1 MVERLPIARSP
12 IAHGAPFRVCA
23 GWEVS
28 NRKSSAALRLM
39 DLTAC
44 AKLLIR
50 GKLNSALREALPQLG
65 RARRITGGP
74 LIVAAI
80 PDQWLMIA
88 GPDGLSDMRRW
99 FNSIPD
105 SLSVTL
111 TDLTHARVLLRL
123 TGAQSANLLSKVC
136 ALNLGAAAF
145 PDGRATRSSLAKV
158 PCEIIRDDQSSTR
171 GIEQSSSPATP
182 SYLIMCDRPVGE
194 YIFDA
199 LIDAGSEYKI
209 DIDGFS
215 FG

>member
-1 MVERLPIARSP
+1 MAEFLPIARSP
-12 IAHGAPFRVCA
+12 IAHGAPFRVLG

-28 NRKSSAALRLM
+28 NRQSSAALRLM

-50 GKLNSALREALPQLG
+50 GNLNSALREALPQPG
-65 RARRITGGP
+65 RIKRISGGP

-80 PDQWLMIA
+80 PEQWLMIA
-88 GPDGLSDMRRW
+88 APDGLSAIRNWINPILDG
-99 FNSIPD
+99 
-105 SLSVTL
+105 LSVTL

-123 TGAQSANLLSKVC
+123 AGEQSAKLLSKVC
-136 ALNLGAAAF
+136 ALNLGAVVF
-145 PDGRATRSSLAKV
+145 PDGRTTRSSLAKV
-158 PCEIIRDDQSSTR
+158 PCEIIRADIPTSPD
-171 GIEQSSSPATP
+171 IEQSTSPSIP

-215 FG
+215 FQ